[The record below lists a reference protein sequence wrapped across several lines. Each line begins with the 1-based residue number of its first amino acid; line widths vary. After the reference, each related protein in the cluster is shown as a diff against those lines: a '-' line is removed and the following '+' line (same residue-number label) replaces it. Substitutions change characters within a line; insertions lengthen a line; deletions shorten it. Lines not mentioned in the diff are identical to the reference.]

1 MGRWTFL
8 ALTTAVS
15 VALVAVV
22 IGGAQ
27 RTPWL
32 MQRLQSGPFAA
43 LGLSAGAPASP
54 ASPTAPFA
62 AVKSPAWS
70 TTDKTLTQ
78 LQDGLKTKPEDA
90 GTYAQLGSLYM
101 QKAREM
107 GDPTYYAKAE
117 GAVKKSL
124 ELAPDNVLAT
134 VVMGGLHMARHDFE
148 AALTW
153 GEKARD
159 LAPRGYVIYGIIGD
173 ANIEL
178 GRYEAAIDAFQTMVD
193 LRPDLVS
200 LSRVSYARE
209 LHGDLLGAIESMQ
222 QAVDAGSPRSEATN
236 WSRIQLA
243 NLYFLTGDFKSAEQQ
258 YAMTLHLLP
267 NYVHGLA
274 GQARLEAAKGNL
286 KGAVRQYEQIVQ
298 TQPLPEYVAALA
310 DAYRATG
317 DTAGAAKQVELM
329 RVIAQLQRASGVD
342 VDLDMALFEVDHAP
356 DAKTLET
363 ALTAARS
370 HYERRP
376 SVHAADVLGWALYR
390 ANRPAEALPY
400 ARESLKLGSKDP
412 VVLYHAGAIAAA
424 AGQDTEARGHL
435 EEALAKNDAFHVRYA
450 PEAKKLLAQLGSA
463 R

>member
-8 ALTTAVS
+8 ALTTSVS
-15 VALVAVV
+15 LALVAVLV
-22 IGGAQ
+22 GGVQ
-27 RTPWL
+27 RAPAL
-32 MQRLQSGPFAA
+32 MQRLQLGPFST
-43 LGLSAGAPASP
+43 LGTGASAS
-54 ASPTAPFA
+54 SAPFA

-70 TTDKTLTQ
+70 NTDKTLTQ
-78 LQDGLKTKPEDA
+78 LQDGLKAKPNDA

-101 QKAREM
+101 QKARET
-107 GDPTYYAKAE
+107 GDPSYYTKAE
-117 GAVKKSL
+117 GAVKKAL
-124 ELAPDNVLAT
+124 ELMPENNVLGA

-153 GEKARD
+153 GEKAREM
-159 LAPRGYVIYGIIGD
+159 APRSYAIYGIIGD
-173 ANIEL
+173 AHIEM
-178 GRYEAAIDAFQTMVD
+178 GRYDAAIDAFQTMVD

-209 LHGDLLGAIESMQ
+209 LHGDLPGAIEAMQ

-243 NLYFLTGDFKSAEQQ
+243 NLYFLTGDLKSAEQQ
-258 YAMTLHLLP
+258 YGMTLHLLP
-267 NYVHGLA
+267 SYVHGLG
-274 GQARLEAAKGNL
+274 GQAKLLAASGDL
-286 KGAVRQYEQIVQ
+286 KGAIKQYEQIVQ
-298 TQPLPEYVAALA
+298 SQPLPEYVSALA
-310 DAYRATG
+310 DAYME
-317 DTAGAAKQVELM
+317 AGNTKAAAKQVELM
-329 RVIAQLQRASGVD
+329 RVIAQLQRAGGVD

-356 DAKTLET
+356 DANTLEA
-363 ALTAARS
+363 ALAAARS

-390 ANRPAEALPY
+390 ANRASEALPY

-424 AGQDTEARGHL
+424 AGQPAEARTYL
-435 EEALAKNDAFHVRYA
+435 EAALATNENFHVRHA
-450 PEAKKLLAQLGSA
+450 PDAKKLLSQLGSA

>member
-22 IGGAQ
+22 LGGAQ
-27 RTPWL
+27 RAPGL
-32 MQRLQSGPFAA
+32 MQRLPTGPFAA
-43 LGLSAGAPASP
+43 LGVGAGSP
-54 ASPTAPFA
+54 PSTAAPFA
-62 AVKSPAWS
+62 AVKSPTWS
-70 TTDKTLTQ
+70 STDKTLTQ
-78 LQDGLKTKPEDA
+78 LQEGLKTKPDDA
-90 GTYAQLGSLYM
+90 STYAQLGSLYM
-101 QKAREM
+101 QKARET
-107 GDPTYYAKAE
+107 GDPTYYARAE

-124 ELAPDNVLAT
+124 ELAPDSNVLAT

-148 AALTW
+148 AALVW
-153 GEKARD
+153 GEKAREM
-159 LAPRGYVIYGIIGD
+159 APRSYVIYGIIGD
-173 ANIEL
+173 ANVEL

-209 LHGDLLGAIESMQ
+209 LHGDLPGAIEAMS
-222 QAVDAGSPRSEATN
+222 QAVDAGSPRSGATN

-243 NLYFLTGDFKSAEQQ
+243 NLHFLTGDLKSAEQQ

-298 TQPLPEYVAALA
+298 TQPLPEYVSALA
-310 DAYRATG
+310 DAYLAAG
-317 DTAGAAKQVELM
+317 NTAAAAKQVELM

-424 AGQDTEARGHL
+424 AGQSAEARGYL
-435 EEALAKNDAFHVRYA
+435 EEALAKNDAFHVRHA